1 MNTSTGIHVHILDD
15 DVRAVARVFGKRSR
29 VRGRDETQAFFATMG
44 AMFFV
49 IADGLIETIG
59 EDECRKLMAKNIDL
73 AILDA
78 KAHRVRE
85 KAGLQ

>member
-1 MNTSTGIHVHILDD
+1 MTASTAIFVDIRDE
-15 DVRAVARVFGKRSR
+15 DVRAVARVFGKQSR
-29 VRGRDETQAFFATMG
+29 ARGRDETQAFFATMG

-59 EDECRKLMAKNIDL
+59 EDECRKLMASNIEQ
-73 AILDA
+73 AILEA